1 MTDVEFLRA
10 LRAGRPVFG
19 TLIASSSPA
28 WPKVMHSIGL
38 DYVFIDTE
46 PIALDRMTLSWMC
59 RTYNAMGIAAIVRI
73 LAPDPCLAT
82 VALDDN
88 IINI

>member
-1 MTDVEFLRA
+1 MTDVEFLKA

-19 TLIASSSPA
+19 TLIVSSSLA

-46 PIALDRMTLSWMC
+46 HIALNRMTLSWMC

-73 LAPDPCLAT
+73 LAPDPYLAT

-88 IINI
+88 IISI